1 MLINSGSFYDPE
13 IIYYDPIDNCY
24 HSTSY
29 LANQVLIDY
38 YYSNLKP
45 LSHLDVKFHIYFP
58 LIIFQLPTDQRVYFE
73 KWVISKLKTGCRV
86 KVFDHKK
93 FQAFTARKKL
103 ANHQVKGKGKNT
115 EKPEKQAK
123 EKLKKKSLKL
133 PETLEI
139 SYFDLN
145 QDPERNQQEHAQ
157 LYVALSHQHPYWNL
171 IIHTPPAEGVANS
184 KHQLVFIQ
192 VSLQT
197 VRQHNSEEDY
207 IAKSFTD
214 KSWFIFLK

>member
-1 MLINSGSFYDPE
+1 MLINSGSFYDPG
-13 IIYYDPIDNCY
+13 IIYYDSIDNCCR
-24 HSTSY
+24 STSY
-29 LANQVLIDY
+29 PANQVLIDY

-45 LSHLDVKFHIYFP
+45 ISHLDVKFHIYFP
-58 LIIFQLPTDQRVYFE
+58 LIIFQLPTNQRVYFE

-86 KVFDHKK
+86 KVFDHKE

-115 EKPEKQAK
+115 GEQAK
-123 EKLKKKSLKL
+123 EKLKKKSLGL
-133 PETLEI
+133 PEILEI

-145 QDPERNQQEHAQ
+145 QDPERNQQEYAQ
-157 LYVALSHQHPYWNL
+157 LYVASSHQHPYWNL
-171 IIHTPPAEGVANS
+171 IIHIPPAEGVANS

-197 VRQHNSEEDY
+197 VRQHDSEEDY

-214 KSWFIFLK
+214 KSWFIFKK